1 MSARGRTS
9 RHASTGFDWRRKCC
23 GCREHVIAVNIG
35 SVGSEA
41 IKLLWAKEQMAA
53 LQGQLADVEAS
64 LSAAFDLMTKIDRDG
79 MAARLESERLESET
93 EREQSRAD

>member
-1 MSARGRTS
+1 
-9 RHASTGFDWRRKCC
+9 
-23 GCREHVIAVNIG
+23 
-35 SVGSEA
+35 
-41 IKLLWAKEQMAA
+41 
-53 LQGQLADVEAS
+53 LADVEAS